1 MAQQPAGGTA
11 TRWKE
16 EIARYERA
24 FNDYTTRCGKIR
36 KVYRKAAGGR
46 RRRFSIL
53 WSNIQTLQPAVYA
66 RVPSAVVSRRFKDAD
81 PIARQATEVLERATN
96 YSLDA
101 FGFDQMMRTVRDDYL
116 LDARGTAWVR
126 YEPVMREVR
135 PEIGL
140 SRQDVKTGNDP
151 KQGWKRDDDGEL
163 IPEDSEVTQ
172 RDDGSAFIL
181 GDPVEELEFERVG
194 FDYLHRDDFGH
205 SAGRFWSEVWAV
217 WRKAYL
223 TRDECLKRF
232 GPDLGKQIPLDHK
245 PAGVREGDDAERER
259 TCKATIY
266 EIWSKRDRKVYFV
279 SRDMP
284 DVLAEEEPFL
294 KLKDFWPCPKPA
306 YGTLTSD
313 ELVPVPDYIFYQ
325 DQAEEID
332 DLTAKIATLEKSL
345 KLAGFYPSGPSGDGT
360 DAIRTAMGSH
370 DLEVTLVPVKGWAQ
384 FSEKGGASQ
393 IQWIPLNQVVQALD
407 STVQLRDKLIGDVYQ
422 ITGISDIVR
431 GESDP
436 RETAAAQGIKAQWG
450 SIRIRDRQ
458 QELARFARDVIQIV
472 AETIAEKFA
481 PETLQEM
488 TGVPLVPQEVPQP
501 PMQQGMPPEAMQQV
515 MQQYQ
520 ELQAQEQQKQAIV
533 DLLRNDAA
541 RGFRVDVESDST
553 VEGDENEERQRRT
566 ELLTAVTQYVGGWAP
581 ILQGM
586 PQLAN
591 MAGQLLLFGVRGFR
605 AGREL
610 EETIEKSME
619 QLAQMGQPQGDPAA
633 AAQAQQQAM
642 QQQAE
647 IEGQKQQM
655 DLQATQAKTQAT
667 ITQAEASIAKTQ
679 ADVQAHQIK
688 AQTDMERMQVEAATR
703 AMQPQVVQ

>member
-1 MAQQPAGGTA
+1 MSEPVNGTA

-16 EIARYERA
+16 EISRYERA
-24 FNDYTTRCGKIR
+24 FDAYKARCEKIR
-36 KVYRKAAGGR
+36 KIYRKAAGGR

-81 PIARQATEVLERATN
+81 PVARTATEVLERATN

-101 FGFDQMMRTVRDDYL
+101 FGFDQMMRAVRDDYL

-135 PEIGL
+135 PEIGA
-140 SRQDVKTGNDP
+140 SRQDVETGNGT
-151 KQGWKRDDDGEL
+151 KQEWRRDDDGEL
-163 IPEDSEVTQ
+163 IEDESEITQ
-172 RDDGSAFIL
+172 RDDGSAFML

-194 FDYLHRDDFGH
+194 FDYVHRDDFGH
-205 SAGRFWSEVWAV
+205 SAGRFWGEVWAV

-223 TRDECLKRF
+223 TRDECVKRF
-232 GPDLGKQIPLDHK
+232 GDELGKRIPLDHK
-245 PAGVREGDDAERER
+245 PAGARDETDTERER

-306 YGTLTSD
+306 YGTLTTD
-313 ELVPVPDYIFYQ
+313 ELVPIPDYIFYQ

-393 IQWIPLNQVVQALD
+393 IQWVPLGQVVQALD
-407 STVQLRDKLIGDVYQ
+407 AAVALRDKMIGDVYQ

-431 GESDP
+431 GESNP
-436 RETAAAQGIKAQWG
+436 NETATAQGIKAQWG

-472 AETIAEKFA
+472 AECIAEKFA

-488 TGVPLVPQEVPQP
+488 TGIPLVPQPAEMP
-501 PMQQGMPPEAMQQV
+501 PMMPGMPPEAMQQA
-515 MQQYQ
+515 QQQ
-520 ELQAQEQQKQAIV
+520 LQDMQAQEQAKQAVV
-533 DLLRNDAA
+533 DLLRNDAS
-541 RGFRVDVESDST
+541 RSFRVDVESDST

-566 ELLTAVTQYVGGWAP
+566 EFLTSVTQFVAGWTQVLP
-581 ILQGM
+581 MM
-586 PQLAN
+586 PQLAP
-591 MAGQLLLFGVRGFR
+591 MAGQLLLFGIRGFR
-605 AGREL
+605 VGREL
-610 EETIEKSME
+610 EETVEKAMD
-619 QLAQMGQPQGDPAA
+619 QLSQMGQPQQQGPDPAQQ
-633 AAQAQQQAM
+633 AAQAK
-642 QQQAE
+642 AE
-647 IEGQKQQM
+647 MDGKKAEL
-655 DLQATQAKTQAT
+655 DLQATQAKTEAT
-667 ITQAEASIAKTQ
+667 VTAAQASIAKTQ
-679 ADVQAHQIK
+679 ADTQAHQIK
-688 AQTDMERMQVEAATR
+688 AQTDIERMQVEAATR
-703 AMQPQVVQ
+703 AMQPPEAMQ